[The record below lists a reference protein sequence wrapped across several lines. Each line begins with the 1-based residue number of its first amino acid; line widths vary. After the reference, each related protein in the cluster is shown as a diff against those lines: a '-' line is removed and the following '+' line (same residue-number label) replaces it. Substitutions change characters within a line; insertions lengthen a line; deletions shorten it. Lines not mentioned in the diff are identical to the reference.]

1 MFSFL
6 ATKALVSFSWTK
18 ITLNTAYGYFQG
30 MREQASSIE
39 QVFAPL
45 ADRHSVNILKM
56 AYFGFKGSS
65 ESYRG
70 NISKKQFYVRL
81 KRLLDMGFIE
91 KRNSVYR
98 TTTFGSLIY
107 NSQIKTVENILANYW
122 NLKAVDILKSRQ
134 DFPSSQKEKVI
145 EEIIQNT
152 GLKNVVNGTHLSGFS
167 VIKDYN
173 KLVLEV
179 TKLMESAQKEVYL
192 ATRYHDPHFSKLMF
206 HKIANEGIVM
216 HLLDGLPDQISVAN
230 RLNAILRVPPNRE
243 TFEMVNK
250 IIKSNRLDLRKAKL
264 SASFMIVDG
273 TTVCYETTDYVNPE
287 QFTLA
292 ISHYDDPYLAQ
303 RFISYYQTLAKN
315 AQAPQL
321 IESVSKR

>member
-1 MFSFL
+1 M
-6 ATKALVSFSWTK
+6 
-18 ITLNTAYGYFQG
+18 Q
-30 MREQASSIE
+30 EQASSIE

-45 ADRHSVNILKM
+45 ADRHSLNIIKM

-65 ESYRG
+65 TSYKG

-81 KRLLDMGFIE
+81 KRLRDMGFIE

-107 NSQIKTVENILANYW
+107 NSQIKTLEDILANYW
-122 NLKAVDILKSRQ
+122 NLKAVDVLKSRQ
-134 DFPSSQKEKVI
+134 DFPLYHKEKVI

-152 GLKNVVNGTHLSGFS
+152 GLKGIVNGTNLSGFS
-167 VIKDYN
+167 VIKNYN

-179 TKLMESAQKEVYL
+179 TRLLESAEKEVYL

-206 HKIANEGIVM
+206 HKIANQGLIM
-216 HLLDGLPDQISVAN
+216 HMLDGLPEQISVEN

-243 TFEMVNK
+243 TYEMVNR
-250 IIKSNRLDLRKAKL
+250 IIKSQRFDLRKAKL
-264 SASFMIVDG
+264 TASFMVVDG
-273 TTVCYETTDYVNPE
+273 NTVCYETTDYVNPE

-292 ISHYDDPYLAQ
+292 ITHHDDPYLAQ
-303 RFISYYQTLAKN
+303 RFISYYHTLVKDAK
-315 AQAPQL
+315 APQL
-321 IESVSKR
+321 IESIRKK

>member
-1 MFSFL
+1 
-6 ATKALVSFSWTK
+6 
-18 ITLNTAYGYFQG
+18 

-39 QVFAPL
+39 QVFSPL
-45 ADRHSVNILKM
+45 ADRHSVNIIKM
-56 AYFGFKGSS
+56 AYFGFKGSAD
-65 ESYRG
+65 SYRG

-152 GLKNVVNGTHLSGFS
+152 GLKDVVNGTHLSGFS

-206 HKIANEGIVM
+206 HKIANEGLMM
-216 HLLDGLPDQISVAN
+216 HMLDGLPDQISVEN

-250 IIKSNRLDLRKAKL
+250 IVKSNRFDLRKAKL
-264 SASFMIVDG
+264 SSSFMVVDG
-273 TTVCYETTDYVNPE
+273 TTVCYETTDYINPE

-292 ISHYDDPYLAQ
+292 ISHYDDAYLAQ
-303 RFISYYQTLAKN
+303 RFISYYQTLAES

-321 IESVSKR
+321 IESISKR